1 MARPIQFYNAGHRQ
15 RLKILKMLA
24 IYIQLRCFAARY
36 VRWPFICFGETE
48 GLEMVKIHQWGPKE
62 QTFFFVFSVFSGC
75 RVTLLN
81 MFNTNNMKQPC
92 VCVFFVFLNKH
103 VSILGDFL
111 FPTSRGFSLPPMT
124 LIVDADVRR
133 ALASIAARHL
143 RHLNAH
149 QKAFKLMQPTNLQH
163 KKWISFPTVAIS
175 KPQKLKYIIWD
186 QPVGLMRKFEEIIWP
201 IRIGHVN
208 RFIDCCIRICCWQ
221 NLEFSKQD
229 CRIRYRLLFNWEWPF
244 W

>member
-1 MARPIQFYNAGHRQ
+1 MLDGHLFASGKLKVWRWSRSTNGDPKSKRFSLYFPFFPVAEWHYWTCLIQTTWNN
-15 RLKILKMLA
+15 
-24 IYIQLRCFAARY
+24 
-36 VRWPFICFGETE
+36 
-48 GLEMVKIHQWGPKE
+48 
-62 QTFFFVFSVFSGC
+62 
-75 RVTLLN
+75 RV
-81 MFNTNNMKQPC
+81 C
-92 VCVFFVFLNKH
+92 VCFFFVFLNKH

>member
-1 MARPIQFYNAGHRQ
+1 MARPLQLYNAGHRQ
-15 RLKILKMLA
+15 RLKILKILG
-24 IYIQLRCFAARY
+24 IYIQLRFFAARH

-62 QTFFFVFSVFSGC
+62 QTLFFVFSGFSGC

-81 MFNTNNMKQPC
+81 MSNTNNMKQPC
-92 VCVFFVFLNKH
+92 LCAFFYSFFCKH
-103 VSILGDFL
+103 VSINSVILTLPHVAGVFSTPHDFD
-111 FPTSRGFSLPPMT
+111 SWS
-124 LIVDADVRR
+124 R

-143 RHLNAH
+143 RHQNAH
-149 QKAFKLMQPTNLQH
+149 ELALKLMQLKHHVN
-163 KKWISFPTVAIS
+163 IVSYRCVAIS

-186 QPVGLMRKFEEIIWP
+186 QPVVLMRKFEEIIWP

-229 CRIRYRLLFNWEWPF
+229 CRIKNRLLFNWEWPF